1 MAITEEYYQYF
12 ADVVSMDDIA
22 IVEDYYQYFN
32 AVSMDIQNFRILKP
46 SEEMM
51 VWVIIIG
58 AMILYA
64 VKEILKNKLMAL
76 EEHQPKKEEN

>member
-1 MAITEEYYQYF
+1 M
-12 ADVVSMDDIA
+12 A
-22 IVEDYYQYFN
+22 IVEEYYQYFN

-46 SEEMM
+46 SEEKM

-64 VKEILKNKLMAL
+64 AKEILKNKLMAL
-76 EEHQPKKEEN
+76 EHQNEKED